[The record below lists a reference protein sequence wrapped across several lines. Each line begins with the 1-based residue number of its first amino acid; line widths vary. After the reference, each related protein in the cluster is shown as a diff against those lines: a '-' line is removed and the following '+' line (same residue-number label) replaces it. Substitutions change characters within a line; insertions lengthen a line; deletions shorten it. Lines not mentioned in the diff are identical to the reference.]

1 MSGWPPRADDVYKCL
16 YDILSQ
22 CTQCDYIPIGVAPG
36 STLPVGICASIQ
48 VPVAICEST
57 LVNRA
62 TIPSIYNVEM
72 SEADVEYSQ
81 VMPANTKKF
90 LMHTE
95 DGTEFRIAFETGHV
109 AGLSPPFFTVPV
121 NTSYNEDLIEPPEL
135 SLFFAGIC
143 SGLTM
148 EIIAWA

>member
-16 YDILSQ
+16 YEMLSQ
-22 CTQCDYIPIGVAPG
+22 CTQCNYIP
-36 STLPVGICASIQ
+36 VG
-48 VPVAICEST
+48 ICEST

-62 TIPSIYNVEM
+62 TVPSIYNVGM
-72 SEADVEYSQ
+72 SEANVEYSQ
-81 VMPANTKKF
+81 VMPANIKKF

-95 DGTEFRIAFETGHV
+95 DGTEFRMAFETGHV

-121 NTSYNEDLIEPPEL
+121 NTSYNEDFIEPPGL

-148 EIIAWA
+148 EIVAWR

>member
-1 MSGWPPRADDVYKCL
+1 MSTWPPRQDDVMKCL
-16 YDILSQ
+16 YEMFTQ
-22 CTQCDYIPIGVAPG
+22 GTQCNW
-36 STLPVGICASIQ
+36 L
-48 VPVAICEST
+48 PVAICSST
-57 LVNRA
+57 LVNKA
-62 TIPSIYNVEM
+62 TVPSIYNVGM
-72 SEADVEYSQ
+72 SDANVEYSQ
-81 VMPANTKKF
+81 ALPIDAKKF

-95 DGTEFRIAFETGHV
+95 DGTEFRVAFETGHV

-121 NTSYNEDLIEPPEL
+121 NTSYSEDLIEPPEL

>member
-1 MSGWPPRADDVYKCL
+1 MSTWPPRADDVFKCL
-16 YDILSQ
+16 YDILLQ
-22 CTQCDYIPIGVAPG
+22 CTQCEYI
-36 STLPVGICASIQ
+36 PVGIHS
-48 VPVAICEST
+48 ST
-57 LVNRA
+57 LVNKA
-62 TIPSIYNVEM
+62 TVPSMYNVGM
-72 SEADVEYSQ
+72 SEANVEYSQ

-95 DGTEFRIAFETGHV
+95 DGSEFRIAFEMGHV
-109 AGLSPPFFTVPV
+109 AGFSPPFFTVPV

-135 SLFFAGIC
+135 SLYFAGIC